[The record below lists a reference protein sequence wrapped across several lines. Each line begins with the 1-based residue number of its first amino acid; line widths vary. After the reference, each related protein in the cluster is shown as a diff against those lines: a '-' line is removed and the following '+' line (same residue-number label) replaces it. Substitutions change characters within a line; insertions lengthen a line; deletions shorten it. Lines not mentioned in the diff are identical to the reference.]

1 MPLVRRRTVTSL
13 ALIAALACAG
23 TPMAITGAADARPWD
38 PDRKIVVAVEAPM
51 SGEGREDGLDQLR
64 GVELAARQANAA
76 GGIRGRK
83 VLVIRADDRGDPA
96 LALSTFRRVAR
107 ARADAVMG
115 PYNSSVGVINL
126 PYYLRA
132 RIVPVQMTSTDA
144 TSGMGVNVQPKTRQI
159 SPMEVAH
166 VRDGWR
172 PSRVAILAG
181 SSTFLAGSADGMQA
195 GLQRAG
201 VVVAR
206 LPVEAGATDCAPIV
220 AQALTSSPDAIYV
233 STKINEGICVA
244 RALVASG
251 STAKCLLGFANA
263 DPSFVARAGV
273 ALSQRCMFTGVP
285 LPRAFP
291 TARQY
296 VRDYRA
302 TFGME
307 PLTWGSFTYDSAR
320 ILFAA
325 IERAGTTA
333 YRPVMREL
341 RATRGFTGATGTITI
356 DPRTGDRRQVAVK
369 ILRVD
374 ASGAFVIAP

>member
-1 MPLVRRRTVTSL
+1 MPLARPR
-13 ALIAALACAG
+13 AIAALALASTCAATLLAVAG
-23 TPMAITGAADARPWD
+23 PAVARPWD

-64 GVELAARQANAA
+64 GVELAARQVNAA
-76 GGIRGRK
+76 GGIRGRT
-83 VLVIRADDRGDPA
+83 VLVIRADDQGMPD
-96 LALSTFRRVAR
+96 LALPTFRRVAR
-107 ARADAVMG
+107 ARADAVIG
-115 PYNSSVGVINL
+115 PYNSSVGIINL
-126 PYYLRA
+126 PFYMRA
-132 RIVPVQMTSTDA
+132 RIAPVQMTSTDA
-144 TSGMGVNVQPKTRQI
+144 TSRMGVNVQPKTRQI
-159 SPMEVAH
+159 SPVEVDY
-166 VRDGWR
+166 VRDAWK

-181 SSTFLAGSADGMQA
+181 SSTFLAGEADGMQA
-195 GLQRAG
+195 GMQEAG
-201 VVVAR
+201 VTVTR

-220 AQALTSSPDAIYV
+220 AQALASSPDTIYI
-233 STKINEGICVA
+233 STKINEGICIT

-263 DPSFVARAGV
+263 DPSFIQRAGV
-273 ALSQRCMFTGVP
+273 AMSQRCVLTGVP
-285 LPRAFP
+285 LPQAFP

-302 TFGME
+302 TFGMQ
-307 PLTWGSFTYDSAR
+307 PATWGSFTYDSAR

-341 RATRGFTGATGTITI
+341 KATRGFKGATGTITI
-356 DPRTGDRRQVAVK
+356 DPATGDRRQVAVK

-374 ASGAFVIAP
+374 DAGQFVIAA

>member
-1 MPLVRRRTVTSL
+1 MPLARPRSI
-13 ALIAALACAG
+13 ALLVVACAVAV
-23 TPMAITGAADARPWD
+23 TLLAAAGSAAARPWD

-51 SGEGREDGLDQLR
+51 SGEGKEDGLDQLR
-64 GVELAARQANAA
+64 GVELAARQVNAA

-83 VLVIRADDRGDPA
+83 VLVIRADDRGEPA
-96 LALSTFRRVAR
+96 LALPTFRRVAR
-107 ARADAVMG
+107 ARADAVIG
-115 PYNSSVGVINL
+115 PYNSSVGIINL
-126 PYYLRA
+126 PFYLRA

-159 SPMEVAH
+159 SPVEVAY
-166 VRDGWR
+166 VRDAWK

-181 SSTFLAGSADGMQA
+181 SSTFLAGEADGMQA

-201 VVVAR
+201 VAVTR
-206 LPVEAGATDCAPIV
+206 LPVEAGVTDCAPIV
-220 AQALTSSPDAIYV
+220 AQALASSPDAIYI
-233 STKINEGICVA
+233 STKINEGICIT

-251 STAKCLLGFANA
+251 SPVRCLLGFANT
-263 DPSFVARAGV
+263 DPSFVERGGV
-273 ALSQRCMFTGVP
+273 ALSQRCVFTGVP
-285 LPRAFP
+285 LPQAFP
-291 TARQY
+291 TAREY

-302 TFGME
+302 AFRMQ
-307 PLTWGSFTYDSAR
+307 PATWGSFTYDSAR

-341 RATRGFTGATGTITI
+341 KATRGFRGATGIITI
-356 DPRTGDRRQVAVK
+356 EPRTGDRRQVAVK

-374 ASGAFVIAP
+374 GAGAFVISGGD

>member
-1 MPLVRRRTVTSL
+1 MTSRLAPALASFGIAL
-13 ALIAALACAG
+13 ALM
-23 TPMAITGAADARPWD
+23 PSVSQARPWD

-64 GVELAARQANAA
+64 GVELAARQVNAR
-76 GGIRGRK
+76 GGVLGRR
-83 VLVIRADDRGDPA
+83 VLVIRADDEGEPDK
-96 LALSTFRRVAR
+96 ALSTFRRVAR
-107 ARADAVMG
+107 ARADAVIG

-126 PYYLRA
+126 PWYLRA

-159 SPMEVAH
+159 SPVEVAY
-166 VRDGWR
+166 VRDTWK
-172 PSRVAILAG
+172 PSRAVILAG
-181 SSTFLAGSADGMQA
+181 SSTFLAGEADGMQA

-201 VVVAR
+201 VTVTR

-220 AQALTSSPDAIYV
+220 AQALASSPDAIYI

-244 RALVASG
+244 RALVATG
-251 STAKCLLGFANA
+251 STVKCLLGFANA

-273 ALSQRCMFTGVP
+273 PLSQRCVFSGVP
-285 LPRAFP
+285 LPQAFP
-291 TARQY
+291 TARGY

-302 TFGME
+302 AFRMQ
-307 PLTWGSFTYDSAR
+307 PATWGSFTYDAAR

-325 IERAGTTA
+325 MERAGTTA

-341 RATRGFTGATGTITI
+341 KATRGFRGATGTITI
-356 DPRTGDRRQVAVK
+356 DPRTGDRREVAVK
-369 ILRVD
+369 MLRVD
-374 ASGAFVIAP
+374 GAGAFAIAVGG